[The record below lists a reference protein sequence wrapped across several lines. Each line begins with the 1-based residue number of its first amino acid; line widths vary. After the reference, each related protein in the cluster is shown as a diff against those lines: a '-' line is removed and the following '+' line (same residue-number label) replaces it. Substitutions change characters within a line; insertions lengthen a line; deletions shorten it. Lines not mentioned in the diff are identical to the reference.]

1 MNATS
6 VYPAHIPRTVGA
18 AAEAA
23 LGAGGDAR
31 RLARVMARSTVPTV
45 IVTGERRLVDAN
57 CPARLVLRLSLDEL
71 RRYTLDDLTPP
82 SGIGDMQGNWAR
94 MLETGCITG
103 PARVLG
109 RDGSHL
115 DVVYYACADALPG
128 LHLIAFAPA
137 DWPDDELT
145 CGLHENGSQPDP
157 DARLTPRE
165 VEILTL
171 AAQGLSGPELAYELV
186 LSPAT
191 IKTHFDNVYDKLG
204 VHNRSGAVARAM
216 RLGLID

>member
-1 MNATS
+1 MIASS
-6 VYPAHIPRTVGA
+6 VYPAHVPRTVGA

-23 LGAGGDAR
+23 LSARGDTR
-31 RLARVMARSTVPTV
+31 RLARVIARSAVPTLV
-45 IVTGERRLVDAN
+45 VAAQRRVVDAN
-57 CPARLVLRLSLDEL
+57 CSARLVLRLSLDEL

-82 SGIGDMQGNWAR
+82 SGVDDMKRNWAR
-94 MLETGCITG
+94 MLETECITG
-103 PARVLG
+103 PARLLG
-109 RDGSHL
+109 RDGSRL
-115 DVVYYACADALPG
+115 DVVFYACANALPG

-137 DWPDDELT
+137 DWPDDELM
-145 CGLHENGSQPDP
+145 CGLHENGSPDP

-165 VEILTL
+165 LEILTL